1 MTLPLTVPPRQGFL
15 TFMNFPL
22 CTDLDALEADVAII
36 GMPNGDPY
44 TYDEGGAGQDQVF
57 APTAVRAES
66 ARISMGPEQYDF
78 DLGGT
83 MLDGK
88 DVRVVD
94 CGDVPGDHLEPRSHY
109 LRAEA
114 AARKIIGAG
123 AMIVTIG
130 GDHGVPIPVFRAFET
145 LASGGPITLVHVDAH
160 LDWRHEVNGVTEGYS
175 SPIRR
180 AAELDWFGAIVQIGL
195 RGQGSARSG
204 EVRDAEAY
212 GCDLIRAHELH
223 AMGMDAVLE
232 RIPDGGPYYLTVD
245 ADGLD
250 PTEMPAVAAPAP
262 GGVTYQQMRA
272 LIHGLVA
279 KGRVLGMDIVE
290 ITPRRDVNGITAL
303 TAGRLIVNL
312 IGAAVRAGQFD
323 GD

>member
-15 TFMNFPL
+15 TFMDFPL
-22 CTDLDALEADVAII
+22 CTDLDALETDVAII
-36 GMPNGDPY
+36 GMPYGDPY
-44 TYDEGGAGQDQVF
+44 TFDEGGGGQDQIF

-66 ARISMGPEQYDF
+66 IRISGGPNQYDF
-78 DLGGT
+78 DLGRP

-94 CGDVPGDHLEPRSHY
+94 CGDVPGDHHYFGSHY
-109 LRAEA
+109 PRAEA
-114 AARKIIGAG
+114 AARKIIEAG
-123 AMIVTIG
+123 AMIITIG

-145 LASGGPITLVHVDAH
+145 KAAEGPITLVHVDAH
-160 LDWRHEVNGVTEGYS
+160 LDWRDDVNGARDGYS

-180 AAELDWFGAIVQIGL
+180 ASELDWFGPIIQIGL
-195 RGQGSARSG
+195 RGQGSARTG

-212 GCDLIRAHELH
+212 GADLIPAHDMH
-223 AMGMDAVLE
+223 AMGMAAVLD
-232 RIPDGGPYYLTVD
+232 RIPGGGPYYLTID
-245 ADGLD
+245 ADGVD

-262 GGVTYQQMRA
+262 GGVTYQQMRT

-279 KGRVLGMDIVE
+279 KGPVLGMDIVE
-290 ITPRRDVNGITAL
+290 ITPKRDLNGITSL

-312 IGAAVRAGQFD
+312 IGAATRAGQFS

>member
-1 MTLPLTVPPRQGFL
+1 MTLPLTVPPRQGLL
-15 TFMNFPL
+15 TFMDFPL

-36 GMPNGDPY
+36 GMPYGDPY
-44 TYDEGGAGQDQVF
+44 TFDEGGGGQDQIH

-66 ARISMGPEQYDF
+66 ARISVSPDQYDF

-88 DVRVVD
+88 PVRVVD
-94 CGDVPGDHLEPRSHY
+94 CGDVPGDHHDFASHY
-109 LRAEA
+109 PRAEA

-123 AMIVTIG
+123 AMIITIG
-130 GDHGVPIPVFRAFET
+130 GDHGVPIPVFRAFEGHDT
-145 LASGGPITLVHVDAH
+145 ITLVHVDAH
-160 LDWRHEVNGVTEGYS
+160 LDWRDEVNGATEGYS

-180 AAELDWFGAIVQIGL
+180 AAELDWFGPIIQIGL
-195 RGQGSARSG
+195 RGQGSARTG

-212 GCDLIRAHELH
+212 GADLIPAHDLH
-223 AMGMDAVLE
+223 AMGMAAVLD

-250 PTEMPAVAAPAP
+250 PTEMPAVAAPVP
-262 GGVTYQQMRA
+262 GGVSFQQMRT

-279 KGRVLGMDIVE
+279 KGPVLGMDIVE
-290 ITPRRDVNGITAL
+290 ITPSRDVNGITSL

-312 IGAAVRAGQFD
+312 IGAATRTGQFT
-323 GD
+323 GS

>member
-1 MTLPLTVPPRQGFL
+1 
-15 TFMNFPL
+15 
-22 CTDLDALEADVAII
+22 
-36 GMPNGDPY
+36 MPNGDPY

-66 ARISMGPEQYDF
+66 ARISMGLEQYDF

-109 LRAEA
+109 PRAEA

-195 RGQGSARSG
+195 RGQGSARTA

-290 ITPRRDVNGITAL
+290 ITPKRDVNGITAL
-303 TAGRLIVNL
+303 IAGRLIVNL